1 MSVSFVNDS
10 IKKILAEKNFAYEL
24 FISKPQG
31 VPSEGARKRAEKF
44 INDIYVFLFLGGE
57 NGNVLPDLENEYD
70 RLKYEYGLLL
80 AMFDSQSA
88 DTNIEAGIFFRDLPH
103 IYKTLLAD
111 AKAVI
116 EFDPAAQSLEEV
128 FFTYPGFFAVAV
140 YRLAHL
146 LNQVEIKIL
155 PRLFTEFAHSKTGID
170 IHPAAEIGASF
181 FIDHG
186 TGIVIGET
194 ATVGNNVKIYQGVT
208 LGALNVSKENAH
220 KKRHPTIE
228 DDVII
233 YSGATILG
241 GETVIGKSSIIGG
254 NVWLTNSVP
263 PHSVVYH
270 KSEIK
275 VRDNNPF
282 PEPLNFV
289 I

>member
-1 MSVSFVNDS
+1 MGNNDFVN
-10 IKKILAEKNFAYEL
+10 EL
-24 FISKPQG
+24 FKMKLAG
-31 VPSEGARKRAEKF
+31 LPSETDRRRAEAF
-44 INDIYVFLFLGGE
+44 INDIYAFLFLNGE
-57 NGNVLPDLENEYD
+57 NGKVLQELEDEYQ
-70 RLKYEYGLLL
+70 RLKKEYELLVKN
-80 AMFDSQSA
+80 FDPRSLDKKCQA
-88 DTNIEAGIFFRDLPH
+88 DLFFQELPQ
-103 IYKTLLAD
+103 IYKSLITD
-111 AKAVI
+111 ANAVL
-116 EFDPAAQSLEEV
+116 EFDPAAQSLAEV
-128 FFTYPGFFAVAV
+128 LFAYPGFFAIAV
-140 YRLAHL
+140 YRMAHVL
-146 LNQVEIKIL
+146 HNLDIKIL
-155 PRLFTEFAHSKTGID
+155 PRLFTESAHSTTGID

-194 ATVGNNVKIYQGVT
+194 TRIGNNVKIYQGVT
-208 LGALNVSKENAH
+208 LGALTVTKENAH

-241 GETVIGKSSIIGG
+241 GDTVIGKSSIIGG
-254 NVWLTNSVP
+254 NVWLTSSVP

-270 KSEIK
+270 QSQIK